1 MKKGFTLLEV
11 IIAIFVILV
20 GVVGTFA
27 ATQQII
33 SYTSFSNSKL
43 TAVYLAQEGIEI
55 VRDIRDTNW
64 LDPANPSWDDG
75 LGSGNWQADYNDSS
89 LFPYN
94 GNFLN
99 LETAGFYGYEG
110 DTPTK
115 FKRKI
120 TINSVD
126 TNSDGEND
134 LEVTVLVEWEDH
146 EITIWENLY
155 NYR

>member
-1 MKKGFTLLEV
+1 
-11 IIAIFVILV
+11 
-20 GVVGTFA
+20 
-27 ATQQII
+27 
-33 SYTSFSNSKL
+33 
-43 TAVYLAQEGIEI
+43 
-55 VRDIRDTNW
+55 
-64 LDPANPSWDDG
+64 
-75 LGSGNWQADYNDSS
+75 